1 MMKRINVGLAF
12 RKASWIRYC
21 LIVVLL
27 TLTCG
32 GDGGV
37 DDLAGGGTG
46 GTGISIGPASDYGSL
61 EVNGRHFT
69 TGDAEI
75 FVEGRSKGAGTQAML
90 DHLALGMVVRVNG
103 DIGQAQDGTAQ
114 KIYIDDDIRGPV
126 DSIRTID
133 SLTAELIVLGR
144 EILLTD
150 TTRTD
155 GGNAAS
161 LDPGAWV
168 RISGFNDA
176 AGRLVASYIG
186 AITGDDGAKIK
197 GTVTQLDAT
206 GKHFTVNG
214 ILIDYQDATLVDLTQ
229 PSEGTVVAVT
239 GRLSGDQQAMTAERI
254 EPVDRFGATDSDAV
268 ELTGVVLE
276 STGTQL
282 LLDSV
287 TVNVNDGTAYIGG
300 KLQDIDSGVRVEA
313 EGELISGILNAE
325 KIIFLD
331 DAKLESDVAANQ
343 VDQSTLTLA
352 GLTDITIVYNEFT
365 KVTGAADTTEAITDN
380 HHVKIIGRQSAEHTV
395 LAIHIIVKARSNSK
409 VKLQGPLASPP
420 GEVITLLGHA
430 VNLSTIADENFES
443 PEGVSVGYTAFLES
457 IATGDLIALQ
467 GEQTGGD
474 LTWLSAT
481 AD

>member
-1 MMKRINVGLAF
+1 MGVSF

-21 LIVVLL
+21 LLVVLL
-27 TLTCG
+27 TLACG
-32 GDGGV
+32 GGGGV

-46 GTGISIGPASDYGSL
+46 GTGISIGPASDYGSI
-61 EVNGRHFT
+61 EVNGRHFAT
-69 TGDAEI
+69 ENAEI
-75 FVEGRSKGAGTQAML
+75 FVEGRSKGTGTQAML
-90 DHLALGMVVRVNG
+90 ENLALGMVVRVNG

-114 KIYIDDDIRGPV
+114 EIYIDDDIRGPV

-133 SLTAELIVLGR
+133 SLTTELIVLGR
-144 EILLTD
+144 EILLMD

-155 GGNAAS
+155 GVDIAA

-168 RISGFNDA
+168 RASGFNDA
-176 AGRLVASYIG
+176 ADRLVASYIG
-186 AITGDDGAKIK
+186 ATTGDDGAKIK
-197 GTVTQLDAT
+197 GTVAQLDAT
-206 GKHFTVNG
+206 GKHFTING

-229 PSEGTVVAVT
+229 PSEGAAVAVT
-239 GRLSGDQQAMTAERI
+239 GRLSGDQETMTAERI

-276 STGTQL
+276 ATGTQL

-287 TVNVNDGTAYIGG
+287 TVSVNAQTAYVGG
-300 KLQDIDSGVRVEA
+300 ELQELDSGVRVEA
-313 EGELISGILNAE
+313 EGELIGGILNAE

-343 VDQSTLTLA
+343 VGQSSLTLA
-352 GLTDITIVYNEFT
+352 GLTDITVMYNEIT
-365 KVTGAADTTEAITDN
+365 KVTGAADTAEAITDA
-380 HHVKIIGRQSAEHTV
+380 HHVKVIGRQTAEHTV
-395 LAIHIIVKARSNSK
+395 LAIHIIVKAASKSK

-420 GEVITLLGHA
+420 GEVITILGHT
-430 VNLSTIADENFES
+430 VELSTIADENFES

-457 IATGDLIALQ
+457 IAAGDLIALQ

-474 LTWLSAT
+474 VTWLSAS